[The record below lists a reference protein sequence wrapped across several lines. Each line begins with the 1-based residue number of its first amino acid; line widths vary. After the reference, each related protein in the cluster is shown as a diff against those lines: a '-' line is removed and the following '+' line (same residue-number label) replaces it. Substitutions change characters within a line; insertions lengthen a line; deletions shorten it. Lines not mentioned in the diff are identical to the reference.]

1 MSRSR
6 YSRLVV
12 ASSSLGLS
20 SMVWQ
25 PVTPTQNQASSSD
38 PEGDGEACAYL
49 FRVCS
54 PMVNVWLTTLS
65 PQEHSGVV
73 ALRT

>member
-1 MSRSR
+1 
-6 YSRLVV
+6 
-12 ASSSLGLS
+12 
-20 SMVWQ
+20 MVWQ

-38 PEGDGEACAYL
+38 PEGDGEARVYL

-54 PMVNVWLTTLS
+54 PMVNVWLTTL
-65 PQEHSGVV
+65 PPEHSGVV